1 MRIKKLIVLLF
12 VFVTAFTLTG
22 KAQNINE
29 KNFSNIRVDDLTD
42 NQIRQ
47 FMQQVQASGLSEAQ
61 LEQVASAKGMSQVEI
76 QKLRQRVDKLGKTTK
91 TTDDDKNNK
100 GVTKIKK
107 TNSGRKVTNADD
119 EAGKQNESDDTDSL
133 TKKNE
138 IKSQA
143 EIALNTLKSKIFG
156 RDLFENS
163 KTGFEPNLRLATP
176 KNYVIGTDDEI
187 LIDIYG
193 YSEANY
199 QLKVSPEGTINIPY
213 IGVVNVSGLTIEAAT
228 ARIKSKLSTVYN
240 GIATG
245 NTKLSVNIGNIR
257 SVKIIVTGEVTK
269 PGTYT
274 LPSLATVFNALY
286 SSGGPS
292 ENGSFRNIEVIRGGK
307 KIAIL
312 DVYDFLLKGELK
324 NNVRLQDQD
333 IIRIPTYL
341 NRVEMLGEIK
351 RPAIFEMKNGEDLS
365 TLLAFAGGFTERAYK
380 ARIRVL
386 KNTNIER
393 KITDVTQNQFDTY
406 QPQSGDK
413 FYVSEIL
420 DRFENRVSILGAV
433 FRPGEYELQ
442 PGLTLKN
449 LILKAEGLKEDA
461 FLNRAY
467 ITRLLPDLNTQ
478 LITVD
483 LQKIMKGQADDVP
496 LKREDEITIS
506 SIFDLKEE
514 FYVTIDGEVREPG
527 RFAFAENMNLE
538 ALLIK
543 AGSFKESGTGKRIE
557 VSRRVKNS
565 DATSTSAITSEVY
578 IIDIEKDL
586 SNTSPNFI
594 LTPYDIVTVRSSPG
608 YEIQRQVRVDG
619 EVLYPGYYT
628 ITRKNERISDLVTRA
643 GGLTALA
650 YTNGASLK
658 RPTELET
665 QLDQEKEQQKLLQ
678 FKKMQNG
685 LKDTTSTNDIESKIL
700 RNDFVGISLSK
711 ILRKPGK
718 RQDLFLEN
726 GDVLNVP
733 KQLQTVKVSGQ
744 VLSPNTVVY
753 LKTKGFKQ
761 YISSSGGFAQGA
773 LKSRSYII
781 YANGAVKSTKK
792 FLFFNNYPVVET
804 GAEIFVPKKEEKNKL
819 SAGELVG
826 ITTGVASLG
835 AIILGVLNLIR

>member
-1 MRIKKLIVLLF
+1 MKIKPIVALLF
-12 VFVTAFTLTG
+12 VFFVSLTFTG
-22 KAQNINE
+22 YAQNINE
-29 KNFSNIRVDDLTD
+29 KNFSNIKVDDLTD

-47 FMQQVQASGLSEAQ
+47 FMQQVQASGLSDAQ
-61 LEQVASAKGMSQVEI
+61 LEQVAAAKGMSSVEI
-76 QKLRQRVDKLGKTTK
+76 AKLRERVEKLGKTA
-91 TTDDDKNNK
+91 KNNQK
-100 GVTKIKK
+100 NIPETNDKAAIK
-107 TNSGRKVTNADD
+107 GRKVANDNEPENPD
-119 EAGKQNESDDTDSL
+119 ELDLA
-133 TKKNE
+133 TKNDK
-138 IKSQA
+138 IQSQA
-143 EIALNTLKSKIFG
+143 DMALTALKSKIFG
-156 RDLFENS
+156 RDLFANA
-163 KTGFEPNLRLATP
+163 KAGFEPNLRLATP

-199 QLKVSPEGTINIPY
+199 QLKVSPEGTVNIPY

-228 ARIKSKLSTVYN
+228 ARIKSKLTPVYK
-240 GIATG
+240 GLAAG

-257 SVKIIVTGEVTK
+257 SVKVIVTGEVTK

-292 ENGSFRNIEVIRGGK
+292 ENGSFRNIEVIRTGK

-312 DVYDFLLKGELK
+312 DIYDFLLKGELK

-341 NRVEMLGEIK
+341 SRVEMLGEIK
-351 RPAIFEMKNGEDLS
+351 RPAIFEMKNGEDL
-365 TLLAFAGGFTERAYK
+365 TNLLNFAGGFTERAYK

-386 KNTNIER
+386 KNTNTER
-393 KITDVTQNQFDTY
+393 KIIDVTQNQFDTY

-413 FYVSEIL
+413 FYVNEIL
-420 DRFENRVSILGAV
+420 DRFENRVSITGAI

-449 LILKAEGLKEDA
+449 LINKAEGLKEDA

-478 LITVD
+478 LISVD
-483 LQKIMKGQADDVP
+483 LQKIMTGQADDVP

-514 FYVTIDGEVREPG
+514 YNVTIDGEVREPG
-527 RFAFAENMNLE
+527 KFNYADNMSLE
-538 ALLIK
+538 ALIIK
-543 AGSFKESGTGKRIE
+543 AGGFKEAATGKRVE

-565 DATSTSAITSEVY
+565 DATSTAAITSEVFQ
-578 IIDIEKDL
+578 IDINQDL
-586 SNTSPNFI
+586 SSNAASFV
-594 LTPYDIVTVRSSPG
+594 LKPYDIVTVRSSPG
-608 YEIQRQVRVDG
+608 YEKQKQVRIDG
-619 EVLYPGYYT
+619 EVMYPGYYT
-628 ITRKNERISDLVTRA
+628 ITRKDERLSDLVKRA

-658 RPTELET
+658 RVSDLET
-665 QLDQEKEQQKLLQ
+665 QLDQEKEQQKLLK
-678 FKKMQNG
+678 FKKMQSNG
-685 LKDTTSTNDIESKIL
+685 KDTTSNNDIENKVL
-700 RNDFVGISLSK
+700 RNDFVGINLTK
-711 ILRKPGK
+711 ILSSPGK
-718 RQDLFLEN
+718 RQDLFLES
-726 GDVLNVP
+726 GDVLNIP

-753 LKTKGFKQ
+753 VKTKGFKQ
-761 YISSSGGFAQGA
+761 YISNAGGFSQSA
-773 LKSRSYII
+773 LKSRAYII

-792 FLFFNNYPVVET
+792 FLFFNNFPAVET
-804 GAEIFVPKKEEKNKL
+804 GAEIFVPKREEKNKMT
-819 SAGELVG
+819 AGEVVG

-835 AIILGVLNLIR
+835 AIILGVLNLLK